1 MSREQNDEYVVL
13 VVAQGEIEAQVLRS
27 ILESEGIVV
36 AYTTNIAQNVYPIS
50 VDGLGEITLHVPA
63 EDRKRAEEII
73 REYRKRAEAAGDSIE
88 SWQIVEGPEKGEES
102 DKQDN

>member
-1 MSREQNDEYVVL
+1 MMSKDQNEEYVVL

-36 AYTTNIAQNVYPIS
+36 AYTSTIAQNVYPIS

-63 EDRKRAEEII
+63 EDRERAEEII

-88 SWQIVEGPEKGEES
+88 NWQIVEAPKEGESPE
-102 DKQDN
+102 N